1 LNLIKPFQFLEKSFI
16 EEQASSLLCFV
27 EQERGQSLV
36 WPLEAVLVADSLQL
50 RVVYENFP
58 DDEYHRQTAAFIRP
72 MQKMISIN
80 LGLSGADGPFGES
93 TLGHEIGHWIL
104 HVDFRAVEL
113 AMAGAT
119 IQGQIELACRPNVE
133 REAKGIEWQAQYFSG
148 CLLMPRYILEAK
160 RGKRIL
166 TNSAELADMAR
177 EIGVTTANLRSRIKD
192 LGWIQTIP
200 TGNRLYPGPNAP
212 WMGKA

>member
-1 LNLIKPFQFLEKSFI
+1 
-16 EEQASSLLCFV
+16 
-27 EQERGQSLV
+27 
-36 WPLEAVLVADSLQL
+36 VLVADYLKL

-72 MQKMISIN
+72 LQRIISIN
-80 LGLSGADGPFGES
+80 SRLSGSDGPFGES

-104 HVDFRAVEL
+104 HIDLPAVEL
-113 AMAGAT
+113 AMTGATIQGQIELACQPNVDGVT
-119 IQGQIELACRPNVE
+119 IQGQIELACRPNIE
-133 REAKGIEWQAQYFSG
+133 REARGIEWQAQYFSG
-148 CLLMPRYILEAK
+148 CLLMPRQILEAK
-160 RGKRIL
+160 RGRRIL

-177 EIGVTTANLRSRIKD
+177 EMGVTTANLRSRLKD

-212 WMGKA
+212 WMGKS